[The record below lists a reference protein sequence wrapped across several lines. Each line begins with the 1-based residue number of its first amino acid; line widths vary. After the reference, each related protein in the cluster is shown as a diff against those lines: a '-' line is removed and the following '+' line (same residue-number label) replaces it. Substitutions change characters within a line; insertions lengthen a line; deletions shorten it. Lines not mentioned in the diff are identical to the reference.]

1 MALKKQV
8 KPIDTMQK
16 SNIPV
21 ITEQS
26 VHVSKEQVWKAITDP
41 NEMRQWFFAEMP
53 DHKAEVGFTIQ
64 FNVDAGEREF
74 MHLWKITEV
83 VPFEKLVCQWEYEG
97 YDGIAMVSYE
107 LFEETEGCK
116 IRVTATG
123 IESFSDEIPEFRRES
138 CEGGWK
144 YFINQRLKE
153 YLEE

>member
-1 MALKKQV
+1 MTNKDNT
-8 KPIDTMQK
+8 PI
-16 SNIPV
+16 

-26 VHVSKEQVWKAITDP
+26 FTKSKEEVWKAITDP
-41 NEMRQWFFAEMP
+41 IEMRQWFFAEMP
-53 DHKAEVGFTIQ
+53 DHKAEVGFKTQ

-83 VPFEKLVCQWEYEG
+83 IPFEKLVCQWEYEG

-116 IRVTATG
+116 IRVTASG
-123 IESFSDEIPEFRRES
+123 IDTFSDDVPEFRRES